1 MLLVLEPSYVVEN
14 FWKARKIFEM
24 LFLTGCMFLG
34 SRKQCYA
41 FAGSHICCY
50 FLVQGLMFEGCS
62 VFGQEVDFDKQ
73 VCRFRAKSPILCNKA
88 GGQKIKNQIL
98 YRKMS

>member
-1 MLLVLEPSYVVEN
+1 MWWRISGRQEKSLKCFFQQAVCFLDQGNNAMRLPDLIYV
-14 FWKARKIFEM
+14 
-24 LFLTGCMFLG
+24 
-34 SRKQCYA
+34 S
-41 FAGSHICCY
+41 CY
-50 FLVQGLMFEGCS
+50 FLVQGLIFEGCS

-98 YRKMS
+98 YQKMS